1 MSALVGITLAAIIM
15 IVLIYPFIKAR
26 KSAPRNVD
34 PVERVASA
42 DTLRHLLYREP
53 LTLRHEYEAGNIS
66 IEEYESQLNELR
78 HEAAILMRQRAE
90 NRTRLLEAELALEK
104 EVQRVRGLRSQGEVQ
119 GDDGDA

>member
-1 MSALVGITLAAIIM
+1 M

-26 KSAPRNVD
+26 KSSARNIE

-66 IEEYESQLNELR
+66 IEDYESQLNELR
-78 HEAAILMRQRAE
+78 YEAAILMRQRAE
-90 NRTRLLEAELALEK
+90 NRTRMLEAELALEK
-104 EVQRVRGLRSQGEVQ
+104 EVQRVRDLRSQDEARG
-119 GDDGDA
+119 GDDDDA